1 MTMTSLIYFGKST
14 RDKKRFVAVFDNPRR
29 TTHFGLLGANTYIDG
44 ADKSVRSN
52 YLKRHAVDLRG
63 DKLKAG
69 YLSYYVTWGKHRDVE
84 KNLTSYLKR
93 FNIKDKRA

>member
-1 MTMTSLIYFGKST
+1 MTALIYFGKST

-44 ADKSVRSN
+44 ADKPVRSN

-69 YLSYYVTWGKHRDVE
+69 YLSYYVTWGKHRSVE
-84 KNLTSYLKR
+84 QNLKSYLKR
-93 FNIKDKRA
+93 FNIKDKR

>member
-1 MTMTSLIYFGKST
+1 MTSLIYFGKST

-69 YLSYYVTWGKHRDVE
+69 YLSYYVTWGKSRDVE
-84 KNLTSYLKR
+84 KNLKSYLKR

>member
-1 MTMTSLIYFGKST
+1 MTSLIYFGKSP

-52 YLKRHAVDLRG
+52 YLKRHAVDLRTD

-84 KNLTSYLKR
+84 KNLKSYLKR
-93 FNIKDKRA
+93 FNIKDKR